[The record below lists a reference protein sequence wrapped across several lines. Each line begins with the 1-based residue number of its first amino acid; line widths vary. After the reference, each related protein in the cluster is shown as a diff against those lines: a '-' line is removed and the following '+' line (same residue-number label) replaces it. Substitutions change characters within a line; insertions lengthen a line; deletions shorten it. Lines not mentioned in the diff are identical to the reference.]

1 MSAETDVFDS
11 LTEGV
16 HNPNIPHL
24 EIVSRVA
31 KLPVVESAISYAG
44 DSYGRVKVIFVC

>member
-11 LTEGV
+11 YTEGV

-31 KLPVVESAISYAG
+31 RLPVVESAISYAG
-44 DSYGRVKVIFVC
+44 NSYERVMVSFIS